1 MCRRN
6 VLKKFQLFDA
16 ADSTLDPASGH
27 TSVSQLDFITYENSI
42 DASVDAVLEV
52 QYCND
57 EVFNAANLKSLDFG
71 APINLDGAVDTDY
84 TIHIDNMGFKWLLL
98 KITNNAG
105 TGDVSAW
112 ITGNV
117 RGA

>member
-16 ADSTLDPASGH
+16 VDTTTNPQSNH
-27 TSVSQLDFITYENSI
+27 TSVSQLDFVTYEIVI
-42 DASVDAVLEV
+42 DSGVDAILKVL
-52 QYCND
+52 YCND
-57 EVFNAANLKSLDFG
+57 EVFNASNCRELDFNSVI
-71 APINLDGAVDTDY
+71 ALDSAIDTEY
-84 TIHIDNMGFKWLLL
+84 TLHIENPGFKWLLL
-98 KITNNAG
+98 EITNNGG

>member
-16 ADSTLDPASGH
+16 ADSSLSPSSGH
-27 TSVSQLDFITYENSI
+27 TSVSQLDFITYEISVEALVN
-42 DASVDAVLEV
+42 ASLEV

-57 EVFNAANLKSLDFG
+57 EVFNPTNLKPLDFG
-71 APINLDGAVDTDY
+71 SPIDLIGSVDSNY

-98 KITNNAG
+98 KIINNAG
-105 TGDVSAW
+105 AGTVSAW